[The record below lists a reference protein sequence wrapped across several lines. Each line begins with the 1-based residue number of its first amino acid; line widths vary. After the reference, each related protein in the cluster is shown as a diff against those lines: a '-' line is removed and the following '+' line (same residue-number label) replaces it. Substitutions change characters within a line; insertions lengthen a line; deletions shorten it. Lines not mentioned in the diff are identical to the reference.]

1 MNFFSL
7 FKRKLIYNFKKKI
20 NLDFD
25 NINSDSLD
33 KLFNHY
39 GSDKANIFKVN
50 DKTGHGYSKF
60 YEKKLEKFKD
70 KQINI
75 LEIGSYSG
83 ASAAAFIKHFP
94 NSKVFCFDI
103 NISNFKYQSE
113 KIHVFGIDINN
124 EKKIKKTLKYIF
136 ENYKFKEFDLIID
149 DGSHYLSD
157 ILIGLKYFF
166 KLVKNDGL
174 YVIEDFKHPNYYEY
188 NNNINHIFLDEL
200 LNNLKVKQTFLSNI
214 FNEIDQKYL
223 IESVKEIENFKG
235 NLKDSDISFIL
246 KN

>member
-1 MNFFSL
+1 MPFCP
-7 FKRKLIYNFKKKI
+7 
-20 NLDFD
+20 
-25 NINSDSLD
+25 NIGLSIILQ
-33 KLFNHY
+33 
-39 GSDKANIFKVN
+39 
-50 DKTGHGYSKF
+50 KF
-60 YEKKLEKFKD
+60 
-70 KQINI
+70 
-75 LEIGSYSG
+75 
-83 ASAAAFIKHFP
+83 
-94 NSKVFCFDI
+94 
-103 NISNFKYQSE
+103 
-113 KIHVFGIDINN
+113 
-124 EKKIKKTLKYIF
+124 
-136 ENYKFKEFDLIID
+136 
-149 DGSHYLSD
+149 
-157 ILIGLKYFF
+157 GLKYFF